1 MSDVFDVL
9 SVVAPCL
16 FSTASPAPRSTAS
29 RGRWGG
35 IGREC
40 RPLAGAAIKEPLD
53 QIGKNAPGERAVQER
68 SVNRAL
74 PADPGEM
81 GNHVARGEVAEDE
94 PGLAFIGHAAVGL
107 EREPGLPQRFEHAM
121 EMRQLLPGPALAM
134 DAQLAPACCAF
145 PRFPRCH
152 FAFSQALITSYR
164 ASRFAINKFGRESK
178 KFAHRASRHR
188 QRLGQNLQ
196 STVRADTRRLRILT
210 TVEDF
215 TGESFAVANN
225 TSPKITSYIIG

>member
-16 FSTASPAPRSTAS
+16 FSTASPAPRLTAA

-81 GNHVARGEVAEDE
+81 GNHVAGGEVAEDE
-94 PGLAFIGHAAVGL
+94 PGLAFVGHAAVGL
-107 EREPGLPQRFEHAM
+107 EQEPGLPQRLKHAM
-121 EMRQLLPGPALAM
+121 EMRQFLPGPASPM
-134 DAQLAPACCAF
+134 DAQLALACCAF
-145 PRFPRCH
+145 PGFTRCH
-152 FAFSQALITSYR
+152 VALLPFSYYLISIGSLAMPRSPIGAWAGTFSRRCAPTSV
-164 ASRFAINKFGRESK
+164 AS
-178 KFAHRASRHR
+178 AS
-188 QRLGQNLQ
+188 
-196 STVRADTRRLRILT
+196 
-210 TVEDF
+210 
-215 TGESFAVANN
+215 
-225 TSPKITSYIIG
+225 